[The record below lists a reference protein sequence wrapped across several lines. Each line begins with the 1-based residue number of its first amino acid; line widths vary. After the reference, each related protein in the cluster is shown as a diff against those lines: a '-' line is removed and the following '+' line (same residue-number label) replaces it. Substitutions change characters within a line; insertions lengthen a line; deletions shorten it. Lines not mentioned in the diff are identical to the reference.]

1 MKVMMKKKNK
11 KKKMKKKKNKSNQR
25 DVEDLVENKNLSLNR
40 KKILK

>member
-1 MKVMMKKKNK
+1 MKVMMMKKNK
-11 KKKMKKKKNKSNQR
+11 KKRKKKKNKNNQR